1 MGKSWVIKKTRFFKA
16 CFFLVIT
23 LNITK
28 KMKTQN

>member
-1 MGKSWVIKKTRFFKA
+1 MGKSWVLKKHALKSV
-16 CFFLVIT
+16 FFLVIT